1 MRMERYISMARK
13 SAAKRPL
20 LISIIGWF
28 YMIVGI
34 ITLLSSIALFLNLG
48 AIDLGIEGGVEII
61 GGGGVVLALILI
73 VIGKAFLDGW
83 TIAWYLGVILMGLG
97 LIGGLFA
104 LPAGLVGTVVAAVV
118 LYYLFRPGVKSFFK
132 V

>member
-1 MRMERYISMARK
+1 MARK
-13 SAAKRPL
+13 SGAKRPL

-34 ITLLSSIALFLNLG
+34 FALLSSVALFLNLG
-48 AIDLGIEGGVEII
+48 AIDLGLEGGVEII
-61 GGGGVVLALILI
+61 GGGGVVLALIMI

-118 LYYLFRPGVKSFFK
+118 LYYMFRPGVKSFFK